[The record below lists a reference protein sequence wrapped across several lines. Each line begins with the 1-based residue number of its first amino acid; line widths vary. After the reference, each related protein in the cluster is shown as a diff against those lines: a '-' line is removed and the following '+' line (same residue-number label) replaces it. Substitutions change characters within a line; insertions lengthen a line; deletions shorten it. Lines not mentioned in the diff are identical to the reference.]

1 MFVFILSFHFDHQI
15 IRHTHTPFKHILH
28 PKSDTPSDNESEY
41 FSETLAAESLSQY
54 QPQSHQ
60 NQSSASAAVPAT
72 QQQDQL
78 DYNNI
83 RNSVVQGSV
92 NPSGGGANGPVNS
105 KASQQLAAQQLQQLY
120 YDQYENYAR
129 PTAQTTSIYNNNNIN
144 NSVNNNS
151 NHNNNAA
158 MAYNNAH
165 HPGQQYSSGGGG
177 GGGMVVANNHHAHN
191 THAYQN
197 SGNNAPVAV
206 AANYNNQYNNHMYSN
221 DGHSAALNANSSLG
235 SGGGGGGGGGVGGG
249 IGKISDYDPL
259 TDGPRNVPNTTR
271 PSSTLIFS
279 SDRGMGK

>member
-1 MFVFILSFHFDHQI
+1 M
-15 IRHTHTPFKHILH
+15 
-28 PKSDTPSDNESEY
+28 
-41 FSETLAAESLSQY
+41 SQY
-54 QPQSHQ
+54 QPQSQH
-60 NQSSASAAVPAT
+60 NQSAVAVT
-72 QQQDQL
+72 SSLHQQDQL

-83 RNSVVQGSV
+83 RNSVVQSSV
-92 NPSGGGANGPVNS
+92 NPSGGGGANALQVNS

-129 PTAQTTSIYNNNNIN
+129 PTAQNTSIYNNNNIN

-165 HPGQQYSSGGGG
+165 HPGQQYGNSGGGG
-177 GGGMVVANNHHAHN
+177 GGGIVTGNNHHGHN
-191 THAYQN
+191 TIAYNN
-197 SGNNAPVAV
+197 SGNNVSAASVAV
-206 AANYNNQYNNHMYSN
+206 AANYNNQYNNHMYNS
-221 DGHSAALNANSSLG
+221 DGNSAILHTNSSHASSGSG
-235 SGGGGGGGGGVGGG
+235 SGGGN

-279 SDRGMGK
+279 SDHGMGK

>member
-1 MFVFILSFHFDHQI
+1 MYLFFLFTSITKSSAT
-15 IRHTHTPFKHILH
+15 HTHTHSRTHFAH
-28 PKSDTPSDNESEY
+28 PKSDTPVDNESEY

-54 QPQSHQ
+54 QPQSQQ
-60 NQSSASAAVPAT
+60 NQSAAAAVPAS
-72 QQQDQL
+72 QHQDQL

-92 NPSGGGANGPVNS
+92 NPSGGGANGPMNS

-129 PTAQTTSIYNNNNIN
+129 PTAQNTSIYNNNNIN

-165 HPGQQYSSGGGG
+165 HPGQQYSSGGV
-177 GGGMVVANNHHAHN
+177 VVANNHHAHN

-206 AANYNNQYNNHMYSN
+206 AANYSNQYNNHMYSN

-235 SGGGGGGGGGVGGG
+235 GGGGGVGGVGGG

>member
-1 MFVFILSFHFDHQI
+1 MFVFILSLHFDHQI
-15 IRHTHTPFKHILH
+15 IRHTHTPSNTFCTR
-28 PKSDTPSDNESEY
+28 KSDTPIDNESEY

-54 QPQSHQ
+54 QPQSQQ
-60 NQSSASAAVPAT
+60 NQSAAAVPAPHH
-72 QQQDQL
+72 QDQL

-129 PTAQTTSIYNNNNIN
+129 PTAQNTSIYNNNNIN

-165 HPGQQYSSGGGG
+165 HPGQQYSSGGV
-177 GGGMVVANNHHAHN
+177 VVANNHHGHN

-197 SGNNAPVAV
+197 SGNHAPVAV
-206 AANYNNQYNNHMYSN
+206 AANYSNQYNNHMYSN

-235 SGGGGGGGGGVGGG
+235 GGGAGGNGGVGGG

-259 TDGPRNVPNTTR
+259 TDGPRKIPNTTR